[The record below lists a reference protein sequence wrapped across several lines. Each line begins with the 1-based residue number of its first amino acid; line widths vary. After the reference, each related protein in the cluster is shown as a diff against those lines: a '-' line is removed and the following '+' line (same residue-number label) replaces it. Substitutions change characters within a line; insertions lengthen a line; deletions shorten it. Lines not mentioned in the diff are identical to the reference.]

1 MNGLR
6 RAGASHGVALIAVLW
21 IVAALAVLV
30 TGVVQAQRSELR
42 LAAAGRASLTGEAVG
57 QAAIHVVLQRMAGGA
72 PRVDRLTRTSVDY
85 DGRTITVE
93 VMPLTGLVDLNQA
106 SAPLLAAL
114 LRYAGGLDEPQARV
128 LADALVERR
137 TAGAD
142 GLLDAPEELLSLPG
156 VDYDLFARLSPFVTT
171 GSRGGGR
178 VRPLAAPYEVL
189 LFLAGGNA
197 EVAQRIADDR
207 DAGVAAIDTTRLE
220 ASFIDAT
227 VSSRY
232 RFTARVPMPD
242 GSSVLVQRDVD
253 LVATPGNPSPW
264 RTLRASTRWMGPG
277 HAGG

>member
-1 MNGLR
+1 MIPWR
-6 RAGASHGVALIAVLW
+6 RAGPVRGVALVTVLW

-42 LAAAGRASLTGEAVG
+42 LAGAGRASLTGEAAG

-72 PRVDRLTRTSVDY
+72 PRVDRLTRTAVDY
-85 DGRTITVE
+85 DGRTIAVE

-114 LRYAGGLDEPQARV
+114 FRYAGGLDEPQARV

-137 TAGAD
+137 AAAN
-142 GLLDAPEELLSLPG
+142 GLLDAPEELLALPG
-156 VDYDLFARLSPFVTT
+156 ADYDLFARLAPFVTT
-171 GSRGGGR
+171 GSRGSGR
-178 VRPLAAPYEVL
+178 VHPLAAPVEVL

-197 EVAQRIADDR
+197 AVAQRIADDR

-232 RFTARVPMPD
+232 RFTARVPMLD
-242 GSSVLVQRDVD
+242 GATVLVQRDVD
-253 LVATPGNPSPW
+253 LVAPPASPSPW
-264 RTLRASTRWMGPG
+264 LTLRASTRWVGAG